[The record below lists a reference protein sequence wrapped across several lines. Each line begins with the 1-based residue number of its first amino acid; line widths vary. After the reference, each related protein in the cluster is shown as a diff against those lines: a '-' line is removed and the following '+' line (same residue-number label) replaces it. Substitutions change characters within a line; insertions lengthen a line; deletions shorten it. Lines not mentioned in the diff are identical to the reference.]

1 MGQIKN
7 IKLHIV
13 TDIKEISHNNGRF
26 RFSWRKRRRSRRWP
40 RRFWSRRKRSRSW
53 TWKGKRKR
61 TWTNR
66 KQGMGSSYQARKIGQ
81 GFENHAGAETNQGR
95 TENQIQGIRCYWRL
109 WRPCWF
115 LCEMCK
121 GSGNSNQRSHHPS
134 QVIHHSSSSWLLG
147 KQVGKTSHSTS
158 QGDRKMWFSISTI
171 DSSSSRYKYRS
182 CWCFQEASADGRNRR
197 LLHFS

>member
-53 TWKGKRKR
+53 TWKGKKR
-61 TWTNR
+61 TWWTNR

-81 GFENHAGAETNQGR
+81 GFENQNNRTNLPLLFTHQGGR
-95 TENQIQGIRCYWRL
+95 NHRLFPWSLIERRSFEN
-109 WRPCWF
+109 
-115 LCEMCK
+115 
-121 GSGNSNQRSHHPS
+121 
-134 QVIHHSSSSWLLG
+134 HSSSSWLLG

-182 CWCFQEASADGRNRR
+182 CWCFQEASSDGRNRR
-197 LLHFS
+197 LLHFC

>member
-1 MGQIKN
+1 MG
-7 IKLHIV
+7 IV
-13 TDIKEISHNNGRF
+13 TDIKYIVHNGRLRF
-26 RFSWRKRRRSRRWP
+26 RRRKRR
-40 RRFWSRRKRSRSW
+40 RSW

-61 TWTNR
+61 TWWTNR
-66 KQGMGSSYQARKIGQ
+66 KQGMGSSYQTWKIGQ
-81 GFENHAGAETNQGR
+81 GFENHACAETNQGR

-109 WRPCWF
+109 RRPCWF
-115 LCEMCK
+115 GSEMCK

-158 QGDRKMWFSISTI
+158 QSDRKVWFSICTI